1 MNRSLVNFWL
11 NACLLVAY
19 VLLLWSST
27 VLHLVFPPGPQAGGW
42 SLWGATYLQWRGLQF
57 AILVVLTLGI
67 LWHVMLHWSWV
78 CGIVSTK
85 ILRSRGRVDEGS
97 QTLAGVA
104 ALILVLVIVGSLTA
118 VAFLTIRRPDP
129 ESRGIARI
137 DGSRTRHLSCHLQ
150 TMAGMHGNTRRT
162 VFPDSPCGSSGRV

>member
-1 MNRSLVNFWL
+1 MNRPLVNFWL

-27 VLHLVFPPGPQAGGW
+27 VLHFVFPPGPQAGGW
-42 SLWGATYLQWRGLQF
+42 TLWGAGYLQWRGLQF
-57 AILVVLTLGI
+57 GILVVLTLGI

-85 ILRSRGRVDEGS
+85 ILRGRGRPDEGS

-104 ALILVLVIVGSLTA
+104 ALIVLLVIVGTLTA
-118 VAFLTIRRPDP
+118 AAFLTIRRPEP
-129 ESRGIARI
+129 
-137 DGSRTRHLSCHLQ
+137 
-150 TMAGMHGNTRRT
+150 
-162 VFPDSPCGSSGRV
+162 GSSHAARVERF